1 MHSLKQ
7 WKRVINNTLKPDG
20 TMKHGLRQPV
30 NDSQHGAHFVKSFK
44 NNQNPRNKLL
54 LLLLIEGNNTVKPKI
69 RILAV
74 KKFSKIRILAVQKV
88 GKINI

>member
-1 MHSLKQ
+1 
-7 WKRVINNTLKPDG
+7 
-20 TMKHGLRQPV
+20 MKHGLQQPV

-54 LLLLIEGNNTVKPKI
+54 LLLLIEGNNIDNPKI

-74 KKFSKIRILAVQKV
+74 QNFKIGILAVQTV
-88 GKINI
+88 SKINI